1 MIHFLLY
8 LSTFAAGF
16 YLGHPGGAARVVAF
30 VRSKL

>member
-8 LSTFAAGF
+8 LSIFAAGF
-16 YLGHPGGAARVVAF
+16 YLGHPGGFARLVGF